1 MHTVCG
7 VRVCKIN
14 RSRGQKR
21 NNTARDWIE
30 VVTSRTIVY
39 RGTVLLCFY
48 LVIVAYLINQNRSH
62 SRFCPCPNGIIRKF
76 IQSNNWLNICVRVCV
91 YAVLETNWKYRWWA
105 RTKKTAIGITVLCPT
120 RQPYW
125 SSRRLNNSIEK
136 TNTHTRWIGDF
147 YNSIEIA
154 DDIQKSSAHTVE

>member
-76 IQSNNWLNICVRVCV
+76 IQSNNWLNICVRVWVCV

-105 RTKKTAIGITVLCPT
+105 RTKKNSHWHYGIMPNEATVL
-120 RQPYW
+120 
-125 SSRRLNNSIEK
+125 IEPQTK
-136 TNTHTRWIGDF
+136 QFDREDEHTHA
-147 YNSIEIA
+147 E
-154 DDIQKSSAHTVE
+154 